1 MERQNWYL
9 AALGVVRYVP
19 RGSVTAV
26 EAELAPPAE
35 PIVNKAAS
43 ASEARAALRLVIDEV
58 APVARA
64 PLDVPNATGSG
75 PQSITT
81 WNRTLV
87 KPSAGK
93 KPSVDREPSASQKLS
108 ASEKPLANE
117 EPAASAK
124 LSANKPPSAA
134 EQPSVRE
141 KPAPAEDLELRIA
154 VWQPTPDL
162 LFFDSLTPGEQPSAA
177 MARLVANM
185 AAALGRVTEAIEPP
199 QLIDWPSNRGR
210 AGGGLEDARAM
221 VSAFCDARLDAS
233 AVQLMLIMGRD
244 AARLLL
250 PEEPDFAAA
259 LAQPRSWR
267 DRDTVVT
274 ESLAELL
281 GDNAAKRRVWQALVP
296 FVRC

>member
-9 AALGVVRYVP
+9 AALGVVRYVL

-58 APVARA
+58 EPVARA

-93 KPSVDREPSASQKLS
+93 KPSVDREPSAS
-108 ASEKPLANE
+108 
-117 EPAASAK
+117 AK

-134 EQPSVRE
+134 EQPSVRD

-233 AVQLMLIMGRD
+233 AVQLMLIMGQD

-250 PEEPDFAAA
+250 PEEPDFAAT

-281 GDNAAKRRVWQALVP
+281 GDSAAKRRVWQALVP